1 VPGLLQEQRQTGAMM
16 KAVSTLIFLLAA
28 AIGNGCSS
36 STQEPEP
43 EPPSALRVETVATG
57 LASPVFLTA
66 PANDQRLFVV
76 EQAGRIRIIQNGQLA
91 ETSFLDIRARV
102 GSGGERGLLSM
113 AFHPN
118 YATNGFFFV
127 NFTDLAGNTR
137 VERFTVT
144 VGSPNVANAA
154 SAKLIIGIDQPFANH
169 NGGQLQ
175 FGPDGKLYIGMGD
188 GGSGGDPLNH
198 GQDRTTLLGDL
209 LRIDIDAGD
218 PYAIP
223 ADNPYATSAQ
233 FRREIWAYGLRN
245 PWRFSFDR
253 TDGVIYI
260 ADVGQNLFEEVN
272 AVPAAQ
278 AGVNYGWRIMEAAH
292 CYPTGSNCTTT
303 GLQQPVHEY
312 SHNDGC
318 SVTGGYVY
326 RGSRIP
332 GIVGHYFYSDFCT
345 GFLKSFKL
353 VNGSA
358 TDHRTWSIG
367 DIGSVMSFGQD
378 ASGELYM
385 LTSNGR
391 VSRIIP

>member
-154 SAKLIIGIDQPFANH
+154 SAKLIIGIDQPFTNH

>member
-1 VPGLLQEQRQTGAMM
+1 MR
-16 KAVSTLIFLLAA
+16 STSMLIFLVVAA
-28 AIGNGCSS
+28 FGNGCDSDM
-36 STQEPEP
+36 QEPELP
-43 EPPSALRVETVATG
+43 AELRVETVATG
-57 LASPVFLTA
+57 LSSPVYLTS

-76 EQAGRIRIIQNGQLA
+76 EQAGRIRIIQNGQLVDPP
-91 ETSFLDIRARV
+91 FLDIRSRV
-102 GSGGERGLLSM
+102 SSGGERGLLSL

-127 NFTDLAGNTR
+127 NFTDLAGDTR
-137 VERFTVT
+137 VERFTVAAGT
-144 VGSPNVANAA
+144 PNVANAA
-154 SAKLIIGIDQPFANH
+154 SSKLIIGIAQPFSNH

-188 GGSGGDPLNH
+188 GGGSGDPLQH
-198 GQDRTTLLGDL
+198 GQDRSTLLGDL

-218 PYAIP
+218 PYSIP
-223 ADNPYATSAQ
+223 SDNPYATSTQ

-253 TDGVIYI
+253 TDGVIYV
-260 ADVGQNLFEEVN
+260 ADVGQNQYEELN
-272 AVPAAQ
+272 AVSAAQ
-278 AGVNYGWRIMEAAH
+278 AGVNYGWRIMEGQH
-292 CYPTGSNCTTT
+292 CFSPATNCTTA
-303 GLQQPVHEY
+303 GLQLPVHEY
-312 SHNDGC
+312 SHADGC

-332 GIVGHYFYSDFCT
+332 GVVGHYFYSDYCG
-345 GFLKSFKL
+345 GFLRSFKL
-353 VNGSA
+353 VNGAA
-358 TDHRTWSIG
+358 TDHRTWNIG
-367 DIGSVMSFGQD
+367 DIGSVTSFGQD